1 VLLGTVAVINR
12 SPGLLGGAGLAAAL
26 TLLVVRFGKA
36 FDKRRAEIAASR
48 AELRGE
54 AHTLANTVKPSRD
67 S

>member
-1 VLLGTVAVINR
+1 MLLATVGVLNR
-12 SPGLLGGAGLAAAL
+12 SAWLLGGAALAAGL

-48 AELRGE
+48 AELKDE
-54 AHTLANTVKPSRD
+54 ARDLAGAMKGSRD